1 MQTLPPPVDP
11 ALAFP
16 AALRAAAARVAARLA
31 AGELHPPRH
40 NFAVSVDGETLGI
53 PTRVYYAPEHVAHA
67 TDAAGIDGLIA
78 LCLGTRHHDGFLRE
92 RCLRRLLDERRDW
105 IVPFVVQ
112 LVGEYVAEIVEVI
125 EDALPRL
132 DADVYGR
139 FLRENPRYFATTERR
154 VVSYGYVY
162 PDHRENAGRRVIA
175 AFKRMR
181 DASVSV

>member
-16 AALRAAAARVAARLA
+16 AALRPCAVRVAAGLA
-31 AGELHPPRH
+31 AGDPHPPRY
-40 NFAVSVDGETLGI
+40 NFAVSLGGETLAI
-53 PTRVYYAPEHVAHA
+53 PTRVYYAPERVAQA
-67 TDAAGIDGLIA
+67 IAAPGMDGLIA

-112 LVGEYVAEIVEVI
+112 LVGEYVAEIVQLI

-132 DADVYGR
+132 DAAAYGR
-139 FLRENPRYFATTERR
+139 FLLENPRFLATTERR
-154 VVSYGYVY
+154 VVSYGYAY
-162 PDHRENAGRRVIA
+162 PDYRENAGRRVIA

-181 DASVSV
+181 DASDSV

>member
-1 MQTLPPPVDP
+1 MHTLPPPVDP

-16 AALRAAAARVAARLA
+16 AALRDCAARVAAGLA
-31 AGELHPPRH
+31 AGELHPPRYH
-40 NFAVSVDGETLGI
+40 FALKVGGETLAI
-53 PTRVYYAPEHVAHA
+53 PTRVYYVPERVAQAIAAPG
-67 TDAAGIDGLIA
+67 TDGLIA

-112 LVGEYVAEIVEVI
+112 LVGEYVAEIVQLI

-132 DADVYGR
+132 DAPAYGR
-139 FLRENPRYFATTERR
+139 FLLENPRYFATTERR
-154 VVSYGYVY
+154 VVSYGYAY
-162 PDHRENAGRRVIA
+162 PDCRENAGRRVIA

-181 DASVSV
+181 DSASA